1 MIITKEKAKRFLEDY
16 ECGDILAILNLKSA
30 TSNIHLYMYLEA
42 LEKLN
47 AIMIEMEEDTIP
59 WDTEFNDL
67 LQQEDG
73 KFVLE
78 KLWNYYVTNA
88 NKF

>member
-1 MIITKEKAKRFLEDY
+1 MVIKKEKAKRFLEDY

-47 AIMIEMEEDTIP
+47 AIMIEMEEETIP

-67 LQQEDG
+67 YRKAMELLCNKCKQILKED
-73 KFVLE
+73 
-78 KLWNYYVTNA
+78 
-88 NKF
+88 

>member
-1 MIITKEKAKRFLEDY
+1 MITIKEKAKRFLEDY

-67 LQQEDG
+67 YRKAMELLCNKCKQILKED
-73 KFVLE
+73 
-78 KLWNYYVTNA
+78 
-88 NKF
+88 

>member
-1 MIITKEKAKRFLEDY
+1 MIMTKEKAKRFLEDY

-47 AIMIEMEEDTIP
+47 AIMIDMEEDIIP

-67 LQQEDG
+67 YRNAMELLCNKCEQILKED
-73 KFVLE
+73 
-78 KLWNYYVTNA
+78 
-88 NKF
+88 

>member
-1 MIITKEKAKRFLEDY
+1 MAITKEKAKRFLEDY
-16 ECGDILAILNLKSA
+16 EYGDILAILNLKNT

-47 AIMIEMEEDTIP
+47 AIMVDMEDNTIL

-67 LQQEDG
+67 YRKAMELMC
-73 KFVLE
+73 
-78 KLWNYYVTNA
+78 
-88 NKF
+88 NKCKQILKEVM

>member
-1 MIITKEKAKRFLEDY
+1 MIMTKEKAKRFLEDY

-47 AIMIEMEEDTIP
+47 AMMIEMEEETIP

-67 LQQEDG
+67 YRKAMELLCNKCKQILKED
-73 KFVLE
+73 
-78 KLWNYYVTNA
+78 
-88 NKF
+88 

>member
-1 MIITKEKAKRFLEDY
+1 MIMTKEKAKRFLEDY

-47 AIMIEMEEDTIP
+47 AIMVEMEEDIVP

-67 LQQEDG
+67 YRKAMELLCNKCKQILKED
-73 KFVLE
+73 
-78 KLWNYYVTNA
+78 
-88 NKF
+88 

>member
-16 ECGDILAILNLKSA
+16 ECGDILAILNLKST

-47 AIMIEMEEDTIP
+47 AIMIEMEEETMP
-59 WDTEFNDL
+59 WDTDFNDL
-67 LQQEDG
+67 YRKAMELLCNKCKKILKED
-73 KFVLE
+73 
-78 KLWNYYVTNA
+78 
-88 NKF
+88 

>member
-1 MIITKEKAKRFLEDY
+1 MIITKEKAKRFLEDF
-16 ECGDILAILNLKSA
+16 ECGDILAILNLKST

-47 AIMIEMEEDTIP
+47 AIMIEMEEETIP

-67 LQQEDG
+67 YRKAMEL
-73 KFVLE
+73 LC
-78 KLWNYYVTNA
+78 
-88 NKF
+88 NKCKQILKEG

>member
-1 MIITKEKAKRFLEDY
+1 MVITKEKAKRFVEDY

-47 AIMIEMEEDTIP
+47 AIMIEMEDNTIP

-67 LQQEDG
+67 YRKAMELMC
-73 KFVLE
+73 
-78 KLWNYYVTNA
+78 
-88 NKF
+88 NKCKQILKEEM

>member
-16 ECGDILAILNLKSA
+16 ECGDILAILNLKST

-47 AIMIEMEEDTIP
+47 AIMIEMEEEIMP

-67 LQQEDG
+67 YRKAMELLCNKCKQILKED
-73 KFVLE
+73 
-78 KLWNYYVTNA
+78 
-88 NKF
+88 

>member
-16 ECGDILAILNLKSA
+16 ECGDILAILNLKST

-47 AIMIEMEEDTIP
+47 AIMIEMEEETVP

-67 LQQEDG
+67 YRKAMELLYNKCQQILKED
-73 KFVLE
+73 
-78 KLWNYYVTNA
+78 
-88 NKF
+88 

>member
-1 MIITKEKAKRFLEDY
+1 MILTKQKAQRFLDDF
-16 ECGDILAILNLKSA
+16 ECGDILAILNLKST

-47 AIMIEMEEDTIP
+47 AIMIEMEEETIP

-67 LQQEDG
+67 YRKAMELMCNKCKQILKEDM
-73 KFVLE
+73 
-78 KLWNYYVTNA
+78 
-88 NKF
+88 

>member
-1 MIITKEKAKRFLEDY
+1 MVITKENAQRFLDDS
-16 ECGDILAILNLKSA
+16 ECGDILAILNLKST

-47 AIMIEMEEDTIP
+47 AVVIDMEDGVIP

-67 LQQEDG
+67 YRNAMELMYNKCKQILKED
-73 KFVLE
+73 
-78 KLWNYYVTNA
+78 
-88 NKF
+88 

>member
-1 MIITKEKAKRFLEDY
+1 MTKEKAKRFLEDY

-30 TSNIHLYMYLEA
+30 TSNIYLYMYLEA

-47 AIMIEMEEDTIP
+47 AIMIEMEEETIP

-67 LQQEDG
+67 YRKAMELLCNKCKQILKED
-73 KFVLE
+73 
-78 KLWNYYVTNA
+78 
-88 NKF
+88 

>member
-1 MIITKEKAKRFLEDY
+1 MTITKEQAQRFLEDY
-16 ECGDILAILNLKSA
+16 EAGDILAILNLKST

-47 AIMIEMEEDTIP
+47 AIMIEMEDDTIP

-67 LQQEDG
+67 YRKAIELMCNKCKQILKED
-73 KFVLE
+73 
-78 KLWNYYVTNA
+78 
-88 NKF
+88 

>member
-47 AIMIEMEEDTIP
+47 AIMIEMEEETIP

-67 LQQEDG
+67 YRKAIELLCNKCKQILKED
-73 KFVLE
+73 
-78 KLWNYYVTNA
+78 
-88 NKF
+88 

>member
-1 MIITKEKAKRFLEDY
+1 MVITKEKAKRFLEDY

-30 TSNIHLYMYLEA
+30 TSNIHLYMYLAA

-47 AIMIEMEEDTIP
+47 AIMIEMEDGKIP

-67 LQQEDG
+67 YRKAMELLCNKCKQILKED
-73 KFVLE
+73 
-78 KLWNYYVTNA
+78 
-88 NKF
+88 

>member
-1 MIITKEKAKRFLEDY
+1 MIMTKEKAKRFLEDY
-16 ECGDILAILNLKSA
+16 ECGDILAILNLKST

-47 AIMIEMEEDTIP
+47 AIMIEMEEETIP

-67 LQQEDG
+67 YRKAMELLCNKCKQILKED
-73 KFVLE
+73 
-78 KLWNYYVTNA
+78 
-88 NKF
+88 

>member
-1 MIITKEKAKRFLEDY
+1 MIMTKEKAKRFLEDF

-47 AIMIEMEEDTIP
+47 AIMIEMEEETIP

-67 LQQEDG
+67 YRKAMELIC
-73 KFVLE
+73 
-78 KLWNYYVTNA
+78 
-88 NKF
+88 NKCKQILKEG

>member
-1 MIITKEKAKRFLEDY
+1 MIMTKEKAKRFLEDY
-16 ECGDILAILNLKSA
+16 ECGDILAILNLKST

-47 AIMIEMEEDTIP
+47 AIMIEMEEETIP

-67 LQQEDG
+67 YRKAMELLCNKCKHILKED
-73 KFVLE
+73 
-78 KLWNYYVTNA
+78 
-88 NKF
+88 

>member
-1 MIITKEKAKRFLEDY
+1 MVITKETAKRFLKDY
-16 ECGDILAILNLKSA
+16 ECGDIFAILNLQSA

-47 AIMIEMEEDTIP
+47 AIMIEMEEETIP

-67 LQQEDG
+67 YRKAMELLCNKCKQILKED
-73 KFVLE
+73 
-78 KLWNYYVTNA
+78 
-88 NKF
+88 

>member
-1 MIITKEKAKRFLEDY
+1 MIMTKEKAKRFLEDF

-47 AIMIEMEEDTIP
+47 AIMIEMEEETIP

-67 LQQEDG
+67 YRKAMEL
-73 KFVLE
+73 LC
-78 KLWNYYVTNA
+78 
-88 NKF
+88 NKCKQILKEG

>member
-16 ECGDILAILNLKSA
+16 ECGDILAILNLKST

-47 AIMIEMEEDTIP
+47 AIMIEMEEETMP
-59 WDTEFNDL
+59 WDTDFNDL
-67 LQQEDG
+67 YRKAMELLCNKCKQILKED
-73 KFVLE
+73 
-78 KLWNYYVTNA
+78 
-88 NKF
+88 

>member
-1 MIITKEKAKRFLEDY
+1 MIITKEKAQRFLEDY

-47 AIMIEMEEDTIP
+47 AIMIEMEEETIP

-67 LQQEDG
+67 YRKAMELLCNKCKQILKED
-73 KFVLE
+73 
-78 KLWNYYVTNA
+78 
-88 NKF
+88 

>member
-1 MIITKEKAKRFLEDY
+1 MVITKEKAKRFLEDY

-47 AIMIEMEEDTIP
+47 AIMIEMEEETIP
-59 WDTEFNDL
+59 WNTEFNDL
-67 LQQEDG
+67 YRKAMEL
-73 KFVLE
+73 LC
-78 KLWNYYVTNA
+78 
-88 NKF
+88 NKCKQILKEG